1 MIKVIQEAALA
12 IGKSHRIVIEVEPEF
27 KEQIYAALKERGLTL
42 KGWFTE
48 KVTAELVPSDDNAGE
63 KRS

>member
-1 MIKVIQEAALA
+1 MA